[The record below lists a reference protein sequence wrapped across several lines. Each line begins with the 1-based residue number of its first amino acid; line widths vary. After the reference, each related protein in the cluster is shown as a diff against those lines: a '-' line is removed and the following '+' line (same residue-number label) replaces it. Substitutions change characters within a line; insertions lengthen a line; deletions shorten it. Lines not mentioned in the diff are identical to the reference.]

1 MIGWNEEPMVFH
13 CEREQLVGILHRGA
27 NPDARLGVVILV
39 GGPQYRVGS
48 HRQFVLMA
56 RDLAAAGYPVF
67 RFDYRG
73 IGDADGEPRTFESV
87 DDDLR
92 AAIAAFERAVPGLSG
107 VVLWGLCDA
116 ASAIM
121 MCATPPLVMGK
132 VVVNPWVRTPASEA
146 RAYVRHYY
154 LRRVLQRDFWRKL
167 RSGAMDV
174 RMAAQQF
181 IQALRRAAAP
191 TGKAPD
197 FAASY
202 IDRMLA
208 GTRKFHGAVLV
219 LLSGRDLTA
228 REFDALHTSSP
239 DWRRA
244 MRLPAVRFVRIEN
257 ADHTFSD
264 RRMLDTATRATINWL
279 GGLSTVQE

>member
-1 MIGWNEEPMVFH
+1 MTGWNEEPIVFD
-13 CEREQLVGILHRGA
+13 CEREQLVGILHRSA
-27 NPDARLGVVILV
+27 NPDARLGVLIVV

-56 RDLAAAGYPVF
+56 RDLAASGYPVF

-73 IGDADGEPRTFESV
+73 MGDGEGEPRTFECV

-92 AAIAAFERAVPGLSG
+92 AAISAFEDAVPGMRG
-107 VVLWGLCDA
+107 VILWGLCDA

-121 MCATPPLVMGK
+121 MCAAPPSVRGK
-132 VVVNPWVRTPASEA
+132 IVVNPWVRTSVSEA

-167 RSGAMDV
+167 RGGAIDV
-174 RMAAQQF
+174 RNAAQQF
-181 IQALRRAAAP
+181 IQALRRTATPAAIAQ
-191 TGKAPD
+191 D
-197 FAASY
+197 ISASY
-202 IDRMLA
+202 IDRMLT
-208 GTRKFHGAVLV
+208 GTLKFRGAVLV

-228 REFDALHTSSP
+228 REFEALHASSP
-239 DWRRA
+239 GWRRA
-244 MRLPAVRFVRIEN
+244 LRLPTVCFVRIEN

-264 RRMLDTATRATINWL
+264 RRTLDTATHAAIDWL
-279 GGLSTVQE
+279 GGLSTVQI

>member
-1 MIGWNEEPMVFH
+1 MTGRNEEPIVFD
-13 CEREQLVGILHRGA
+13 CEGEQLVGILHRGA
-27 NPDARLGVVILV
+27 NSDARLGVVILV

-73 IGDADGEPRTFESV
+73 MGDADGEPRTFESV

-92 AAIAAFERAVPGLSG
+92 AAIAAFERALPGLSG

-121 MCATPPLVMGK
+121 MCATPPLVRGK
-132 VVVNPWVRTPASEA
+132 VVVNPWARTPASEA

-167 RSGAMDV
+167 RAGAMDV
-174 RMAAQQF
+174 RKAAQQF

-191 TGKAPD
+191 TAKAQD
-197 FAASY
+197 IAASY

-208 GTRKFHGAVLV
+208 GTQKFPGAVLV

-228 REFDALHTSSP
+228 REFEELHASSP
-239 DWRRA
+239 GWRHA
-244 MRLPAVRFVRIEN
+244 MKLPAVRFVRIES

-264 RRMLDTATRATINWL
+264 RRMLDTATRVTINWL
-279 GGLSTVQE
+279 GGL

>member
-1 MIGWNEEPMVFH
+1 MTSSNEDPIVFD
-13 CEREQLVGILHRGA
+13 CEGEQLVGILHQGA
-27 NPDARLGVVILV
+27 NPGARLGVLIVV

-56 RDLAAAGYPVF
+56 RDLAASGYPVF

-73 IGDADGEPRTFESV
+73 MGDGEGEPRTFESV
-87 DDDLR
+87 DDDLQ

-107 VVLWGLCDA
+107 LVLWGLCDA

-121 MCATPPLVMGK
+121 MCATPPSVRGK
-132 VVVNPWVRTPASEA
+132 IVVNPWVRTSVSEA

-167 RSGAMDV
+167 RAGAMDV
-174 RMAAQQF
+174 REAAQQF
-181 IQALRRAAAP
+181 IQALRRAAVRTAK
-191 TGKAPD
+191 TQG

-228 REFDALHTSSP
+228 REFEALHKSSP

-264 RRMLDTATRATINWL
+264 RRILDTATRATIDWL
-279 GGLSTVQE
+279 GGLSTMQE